1 MLVTSSVHAEIP
13 TPEGA
18 YTDGW
23 QITICYTAEE
33 METLLAG
40 YDESSGTSP
49 SATVCRPTLRAILNA
64 VKGV

>member
-1 MLVTSSVHAEIP
+1 MLVLNASHANIP

-18 YTDGW
+18 NEDGW
-23 QITICYTAEE
+23 QIQICYTDEE

-40 YDESSGTSP
+40 YEEASSTSP
-49 SATVCRPTLRAILNA
+49 SALVCRPTLRAILNV

>member
-33 METLLAG
+33 MEALLAN
-40 YDESSGTSP
+40 YDEASGTSP
-49 SATVCRPTLRAILNA
+49 SVGYCRPTMRDILDA

>member
-1 MLVTSSVHAEIP
+1 MLVLNASHANIP
-13 TPEGA
+13 TPDDA
-18 YTDGW
+18 YVDGW

-40 YDESSGTSP
+40 YEEASATSP
-49 SATVCRPTLRAILNA
+49 SAVVCRPTLRAILNA